1 MNDQP
6 KEAGVKERI
15 MNAATRLFYQQGYR
29 ATGINQII
37 EEAQIAKSSLYQHF
51 ASKDLLLDEYLLSAK
66 DQWIEDLTAFTANL
80 PEGREKLLAFFDF
93 RRRRLEQHEFKGC
106 TFSRVI
112 YELPNLGQTSADII
126 RNHKSTLRAFI
137 TTQLRAIK
145 DPYPEADLEE
155 MTDLLFNLSEG
166 AVLHSTLFNNSK
178 PLEDAKK
185 TVGKLLK
192 TI

>member
-51 ASKDLLLDEYLLSAK
+51 ASKDLLLDEYLLTAK
-66 DQWIEDLTAFTANL
+66 DQWIGDLAAFTTHL
-80 PEGREKLLAFFDF
+80 PDGREKLLAFFDF
-93 RRRRLEQHEFKGC
+93 RKSRLEQHEFKGC

-126 RNHKSTLRAFI
+126 RNHKSMLRAFI
-137 TTQLRAIK
+137 SIQLLAIK
-145 DPYPEADLEE
+145 NSYPKADLEE
-155 MTDLLFNLSEG
+155 MTDL
-166 AVLHSTLFNNSK
+166 SK
-178 PLEDAKK
+178 PMEDAKK
-185 TVGKLLK
+185 AVDKLLK